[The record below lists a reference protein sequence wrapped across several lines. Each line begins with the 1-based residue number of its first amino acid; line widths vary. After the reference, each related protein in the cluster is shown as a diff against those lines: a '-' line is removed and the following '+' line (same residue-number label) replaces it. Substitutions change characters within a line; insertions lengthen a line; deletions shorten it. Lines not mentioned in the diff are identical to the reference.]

1 MLLVPKSF
9 LLWWV
14 HVDYPVEGYV
24 LTEQNMLF
32 FLLISNLLRG
42 RDTHIDFLR
51 LKLSLSLDGALCP
64 LMQEHFFSFFETYN
78 VKLFKS
84 YHCSHGP

>member
-51 LKLSLSLDGALCP
+51 LKLSLSLDGTLCP